1 MDFYEIC
8 EDTLAIIPYNNYS
21 KVIEKNNEFI
31 VKQKPMEIINSS
43 CLYFGSSYS
52 GRHSATKYLLG
63 ISYKSPII
71 VEESKNII
79 FFPTLS
85 PRVKECYWISLNNIS
100 HYKREQNKTFIL
112 FEKGKVLE
120 IPISYGSL
128 DNQILRA
135 ARLDSIVRNKK
146 NKQI

>member
-1 MDFYEIC
+1 LDCYEIC
-8 EDTLAIIPYNNYS
+8 EETLAIIPFNQKFS
-21 KVIEKNNEFI
+21 KVIEKHNEFV
-31 VKQKPMEIINSS
+31 VKQKPMEIINYS

-63 ISYKSPII
+63 ISYKSPILI
-71 VEESKNII
+71 EESKNII

-85 PRVKECYWISLNNIS
+85 PRVKECYWLSLNNIS
-100 HYKREQNKTFIL
+100 NYKNNNNKTIISFVN
-112 FEKGKVLE
+112 GKELE

-135 ARLDSIVRNKK
+135 ARLESVIRNKK
-146 NKQI
+146 K